1 MRYRY
6 SRWDGTQEIE
16 TLLAD
21 DLMGEIAD
29 EVLSDGDLRSALRRM
44 FERGAQLPSGRR
56 MSGLRELMDRLRN
69 RRNRNLERYNL
80 GSIFDDIKERLEQ
93 IIERERQT
101 LEQKLDR
108 GESEAPGDAGPQAGQ
123 PRVDGRRG
131 GEEKPGG
138 RQDGHAA
145 PSQAGQQ
152 LDLREMLDRLAQRR
166 LDQLTQLPPDV
177 GGRIRDLREY
187 DFMDAEARRQ
197 FDELMQMLQQQIM
210 QSYFQGLQQSL
221 QAMTPET
228 MDQLRQMVQDLNQL
242 LEERLHGGNPDLSEF
257 MQKWGQF
264 FPEGFNSVDELAGHL
279 QQQMN
284 QMQSLLN
291 SMTPEQRRELGR
303 MIDALFDDPGF
314 ERELAQL
321 GANLG
326 RLNPTSGDPG
336 DFPFWGDEPL
346 TLQEAMRLMGDM
358 NSFDQLERDLVE
370 AAKTNDAT
378 RIDSDEVDRLLGE
391 EARHMIEEMKRLT
404 QALEEAGLIRRN
416 GKDWELTPRAMRRIG
431 EKALQDVF
439 GKLRASEI
447 GDHGLDRRGFGVERL
462 DETKQYQFGDTFDL
476 DTHKSLLNAV
486 VREGH
491 GTPVRMNMDD
501 FEVHRSEML
510 AQCSTVIMLDMSYSM
525 MMGGRFQAGRK
536 VALALDSLIRSKYPK
551 DNLYVVAFSY
561 FVLTLKPE
569 MLLDSYWI
577 EYGGG
582 TNFQEAL
589 SQARKTLA
597 KHNTGTKQIIFI
609 TDGEPTT
616 YSGWYGDGWGS
627 RRHGG
632 VHQETLREVVRCT
645 KDNIVI
651 NTFMMAREREQSE
664 FVRMLAKVNRGR
676 AFFASPSR
684 LGEYILLD
692 YVNQKRR
699 VLR

>member
-21 DLMGEIAD
+21 DLLDDIAN
-29 EVLSDGDLRSALRRM
+29 EVLGDGDLRSALRRM
-44 FERGAQLPSGRR
+44 MDRGAQFPSGRR
-56 MSGLRELMDRLRN
+56 MHGLRELLDRLKQ
-69 RRNRNLERYNL
+69 RRQQNLSQYNL
-80 GSIFDDIKERLEQ
+80 GSIFDDIKERLEK
-93 IIERERQT
+93 IVDRERETIEQRLQGSEPGENAQAPKPGESVDERPEAGEKGSAGGEGEAAADPSLQEMLERLARRH
-101 LEQKLDR
+101 LEQLD
-108 GESEAPGDAGPQAGQ
+108 
-123 PRVDGRRG
+123 
-131 GEEKPGG
+131 
-138 RQDGHAA
+138 
-145 PSQAGQQ
+145 
-152 LDLREMLDRLAQRR
+152 
-166 LDQLTQLPPDV
+166 QLPPDV
-177 GGRIRDLREY
+177 GGQIKDLREY
-187 DFMDAEARRQ
+187 DFMDPGARQ
-197 FDELMQMLQQQIM
+197 EFDELMQMLQRQIM

-221 QAMTPET
+221 QGMTPET
-228 MDQLRQMVQDLNQL
+228 MQQLREMVQDLNDL
-242 LEERLHGGNPDLSEF
+242 LQQRLSGEQPEFSQF

-264 FPEGFNSVDELAGHL
+264 FPEGINDVDDLVEYL

-291 SMTPEQRRELGR
+291 SMTPEMRQQLQQ
-303 MIDALFDDPGF
+303 MMDSLFNEPGF
-314 ERELAQL
+314 QQELAQL
-321 GANLG
+321 GANLD
-326 RLNPTSGDPG
+326 RLNPSGADPG
-336 DFPFWGDEPL
+336 EHPFWGEDPV

-358 NSFDQLERDLVE
+358 NSLDDLERELVD
-370 AAKTNDAT
+370 AARSNDAT

-404 QALEEAGLIRRN
+404 ESLEEAGLIRRN
-416 GKDWELTPRAMRRIG
+416 GKDWELTPRAIRKIG
-431 EKALQDVF
+431 EKALKDVF
-439 GKLRASEI
+439 GRLRASEI
-447 GDHGLDRRGFGVERL
+447 GDHGLDQRGFGVERL
-462 DETKQYQFGDTFDL
+462 EETKQYQFGDGFDI
-476 DTHKSLLNAV
+476 DTHKSLFNAV
-486 VREGH
+486 LREGP
-491 GTPVRMNMDD
+491 GTPVRMRIDD
-501 FEVHRSEML
+501 FEVHRTEML
-510 AQCSTVIMLDMSYSM
+510 SQCSTVIMLDMSYSM

-536 VALALDSLIRSKYPK
+536 VALALDSLIRSKFPK

-561 FVLTLKPE
+561 FVLTLRPE

-589 SQARKTLA
+589 SQARKTLS

-616 YSGWYGDGWGS
+616 YSSWYGGDSWGG
-627 RRHGG
+627 RRHSS
-632 VHQETLREVVRCT
+632 VHEETLREVVRCT

-651 NTFMMAREREQSE
+651 NTFMMARERELSE
-664 FVRMLAKVNRGR
+664 FVRLLAKVNRGR